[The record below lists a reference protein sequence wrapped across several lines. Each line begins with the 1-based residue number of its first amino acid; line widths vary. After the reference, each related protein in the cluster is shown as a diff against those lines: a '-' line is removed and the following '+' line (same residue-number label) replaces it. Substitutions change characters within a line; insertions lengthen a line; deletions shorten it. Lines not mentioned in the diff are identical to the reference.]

1 LDLWGRFCLSFANVE
16 LLPKDIRLPALACF
30 LRVFVSYSLTH
41 FAHPKESPM
50 SNTQPHHRAYKK
62 RGKWKPRFL
71 AALAKS
77 GVVRQAAE
85 EAGVQ
90 YQTVFIAR
98 DLHNRS
104 GANLAEAQAFAKA
117 WDDALAEAADSVE
130 IEIRRRAIQGV
141 ERERA
146 VFYRGEQIGTQVILL
161 YSDRL
166 LMFLARALHPEVYGE
181 HPRTPPPPPNPSAE
195 VDRLAALDEIARKRW
210 QEAIPVLLPLLN
222 LKPDSSPE
230 STPPQTFES
239 ESEINQNSRQ

>member
-1 LDLWGRFCLSFANVE
+1 
-16 LLPKDIRLPALACF
+16 
-30 LRVFVSYSLTH
+30 
-41 FAHPKESPM
+41 M
-50 SNTQPHHRAYKK
+50 SNIQPHQRAYKK

-77 GVVRQAAE
+77 GVVRQAAA

-98 DLHNRS
+98 DPHNRT

-117 WDDALAEAADSVE
+117 WDDALAEAAASVE
-130 IEIRRRAIQGV
+130 TEIRRRALQGV

-146 VFYRGEQIGTQVILL
+146 IYYRGEQIGTQLIRL

-166 LMFLARALHPEVYGE
+166 LMFLARALHPEIYGE
-181 HPRTPPPPPNPSAE
+181 HPRTPPPPPNPSTE

-222 LKPDSSPE
+222 LTPGANLE
-230 STPPQTFES
+230 STLPQTFES
-239 ESEINQNSRQ
+239 ESEITPNSSQ